1 MLHVWVSLIAAVIL
15 ALECLLA
22 PSVSSRVGELRI
34 SAAIALEAVSSAFNI
49 SVRDVLCSMFFV
61 ISSIAVV
68 SIVSTLHIIFS
79 QNAVYH
85 AAG

>member
-1 MLHVWVSLIAAVIL
+1 MVSLIAASIL
-15 ALECLLA
+15 ALECLPASATL
-22 PSVSSRVGELRI
+22 RVGKLRI